1 MTGGSVGGGGVAV
14 GTVGL
19 AESIGEAVR
28 LADDGDGRAGL
39 GALVTAAV
47 GRALDSIVESH
58 AMSASARTNEK
69 HVRVRIAKM
78 TAITC
83 RTVTGS
89 STGSSFDTRVPR
101 G

>member
-1 MTGGSVGGGGVAV
+1 MTGGSVGGAGVAA

-19 AESIGEAVR
+19 GDSVVAAVGLAE
-28 LADDGDGRAGL
+28 DDEGPAGL

-58 AMSASARTNEK
+58 ATSASARTSEK
-69 HVRVRIAKM
+69 HVRVRILKM

-83 RTVTGS
+83 RTVTG
-89 STGSSFDTRVPR
+89 
-101 G
+101 